1 MNLSSVCTGALLNSF
16 VNIGT
21 LHMKKQNPTMK
32 IEITLTC
39 SGNESEMT
47 AKTTG
52 ENMDNASLRTK
63 AFFAL
68 FKQAIANKKL
78 LEQQLKNAEKAS
90 AAAAILEVL
99 ADKEECNCTECLNK
113 KQNNPISAV
122 E

>member
-1 MNLSSVCTGALLNSF
+1 
-16 VNIGT
+16 
-21 LHMKKQNPTMK
+21 MKKQNPTMK

-63 AFFAL
+63 VFFAL

-78 LEQQLKNAEKAS
+78 LEKQLKNAEKAS
-90 AAAAILEVL
+90 AAFARLEVL
-99 ADKEECNCTECLNK
+99 ADEEECNCTEYLNK

-122 E
+122 EIVIH